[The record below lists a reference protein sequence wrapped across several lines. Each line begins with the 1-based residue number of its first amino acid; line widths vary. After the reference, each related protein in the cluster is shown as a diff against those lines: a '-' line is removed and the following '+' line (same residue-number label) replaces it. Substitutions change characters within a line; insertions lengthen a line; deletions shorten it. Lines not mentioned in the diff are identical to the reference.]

1 MGAFRKVFGID
12 AVDFA
17 IQLGVTIFVMVL
29 FDEASHNDAFIGAIG
44 AISLVVLGVR
54 RQRALAR
61 QTAAEFPEDRAAEL
75 EARLTELEELQHRV
89 LELEERVDFT
99 ERLLARG
106 NSEVA
111 RVEAR
116 P

>member
-1 MGAFRKVFGID
+1 MGAFRRVFGID

-17 IQLGVTIFVMVL
+17 IQLGVTMFVMVL

-61 QTAAEFPEDRAAEL
+61 QSGAEFPEDRAAEL
-75 EARLTELEELQHRV
+75 DARLAELDELRHRV
-89 LELEERVDFT
+89 LELEERVDFA
-99 ERLLARG
+99 ERLLAQG
-106 NSEVA
+106 KAEPA
-111 RVEAR
+111 RLEAR